1 MFTHLASIIA
11 VVMQYNG
18 CKWLGGV
25 LRVEPAKLHYTLRL
39 AKEAAEDKAR
49 EHSAEAEASISP
61 IESLHVQ
68 DMPPSLTP
76 IHLPSRDGRKVSF
89 SFRLQ
94 LRLVPSS
101 TQSALNGM
109 PGFQGLYR
117 AHASVV
123 KEAMQIEVSKTNSCC
138 ESSSR

>member
-1 MFTHLASIIA
+1 
-11 VVMQYNG
+11 MQYNG

-49 EHSAEAEASISP
+49 EQSAEAEASIIP
-61 IESLHVQ
+61 VDSLHVP

-89 SFRLQ
+89 CFCLK
-94 LRLVPSS
+94 LRSVPCS
-101 TQSALNGM
+101 TSTYSALIRM
-109 PGFQGLYR
+109 PGLQENPGFMPLL
-117 AHASVV
+117 
-123 KEAMQIEVSKTNSCC
+123 
-138 ESSSR
+138 